1 MGKATDD
8 FLGLDIGGTNIRA
21 ARVDGE
27 GRVLDRRSVPSPRD
41 AEAVTRLCID
51 LVAEMGSTATASVG
65 IGVPGQV
72 DFAAQEVLS
81 GGYVDLSSLPFATRV
96 AQATGLGVTIDN
108 DATMALIGEVAIGA
122 ALGLAHVAIL
132 TIGTGIGGA
141 VLDRGVVLR
150 GRRAAGLLGHLT
162 VVPNGRPCVCGRLG
176 CVETESSG
184 TAFGIHLAEAGLP
197 EGTTAEDLLAR
208 LGDPVADQV
217 LLRWAT
223 PLRAAIDSVIAVL
236 APEAVVIGGGA
247 GAAAVAA
254 LARVP
259 ARKSWFEAP
268 VLAAV
273 LGGDAGVIGAALASR
288 RQ

>member
-1 MGKATDD
+1 MGKATDN

-122 ALGLAHVAIL
+122 ALGIP
-132 TIGTGIGGA
+132 
-141 VLDRGVVLR
+141 
-150 GRRAAGLLGHLT
+150 RR
-162 VVPNGRPCVCGRLG
+162 
-176 CVETESSG
+176 
-184 TAFGIHLAEAGLP
+184 
-197 EGTTAEDLLAR
+197 
-208 LGDPVADQV
+208 
-217 LLRWAT
+217 
-223 PLRAAIDSVIAVL
+223 
-236 APEAVVIGGGA
+236 
-247 GAAAVAA
+247 
-254 LARVP
+254 RV
-259 ARKSWFEAP
+259 
-268 VLAAV
+268 
-273 LGGDAGVIGAALASR
+273 
-288 RQ
+288 